1 MKDLSIR
8 NFTLPLYCFV
18 FLDVCTVFYLFK
30 ESNTFRVTKCV
41 AVFFC
46 QALSAEG
53 RISLFR
59 DILISADDNV
69 IKRFDAKL
77 KYTKLMS

>member
-1 MKDLSIR
+1 MCGWI
-8 NFTLPLYCFV
+8 
-18 FLDVCTVFYLFK
+18 
-30 ESNTFRVTKCV
+30 
-41 AVFFC
+41 FC
-46 QALSAEG
+46 HALSAEG

-77 KYTKLMS
+77 EYTKLMS

>member
-1 MKDLSIR
+1 MCGRI
-8 NFTLPLYCFV
+8 
-18 FLDVCTVFYLFK
+18 
-30 ESNTFRVTKCV
+30 
-41 AVFFC
+41 FC

-77 KYTKLMS
+77 KYTKLMGSVELPKTTHLPKTTENHLENHIYR